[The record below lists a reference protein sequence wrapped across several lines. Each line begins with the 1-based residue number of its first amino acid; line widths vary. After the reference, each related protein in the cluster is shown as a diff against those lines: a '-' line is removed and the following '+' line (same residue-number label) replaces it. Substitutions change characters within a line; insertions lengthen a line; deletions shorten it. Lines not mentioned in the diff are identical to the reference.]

1 MKKHLRFLVVGI
13 MMLTCSMSFA
23 QAYKTLSFPDDRK
36 EEVSSYEK
44 EWTAKIGE
52 DTWIIQNFNN
62 NSYKNDWAFIK
73 CGRKSNAS
81 VASVTTA
88 FVMDK
93 AIEKVVIN
101 FGALKNADK
110 INSIKLRVCS
120 DLTCV
125 TADEEIDVTKEAG
138 EQIVTISSPAQN
150 KVYQL
155 VCDCEAAGTNGI
167 IQLNSIAYYEK
178 GSSVDEPAVPAIPAA
193 KGDGTLENPFNCTAA
208 NLKALELASG
218 EKSATTYYIKGKVA
232 SIKSAFSTQFGNVSL
247 YLSEDGTE
255 VGQFYVYR
263 ALYLENKKWNGEE
276 PNVKAGDE
284 IIVNGYLTNYN
295 GTPET
300 AQNDAYIYSIN
311 GQTKPNAPA
320 VDISNTPETAYS
332 VKKAIELI
340 AAGEG
345 LASEVYVQ
353 GVVTEVTEVSAQFGN
368 ATFNI
373 GDAAD
378 GEALKAFRLKYL
390 ENSAFT
396 EATADV
402 LKVGD
407 KVILKGKLVNYSG
420 SNQIGNGYIYSH
432 NGLTT
437 GISVVNSE
445 KQSSGKVYNLSG
457 QEVDKNYKGLVIING
472 KVIRK

>member
-1 MKKHLRFLVVGI
+1 MKKHLRFFVASI

-23 QAYKTLSFPDDRK
+23 QAYKTLSFPD
-36 EEVSSYEK
+36 EGGEQISSYEK
-44 EWTAKIGE
+44 EWTAKIGD
-52 DTWIIQNFNN
+52 DTWTIQNFNN
-62 NSYKNDWAFIK
+62 NKGGWAFIK
-73 CGRKSNAS
+73 CGRKSDAS

-88 FVMDK
+88 FAIDK

-101 FGALKNADK
+101 FGALKSAEK

-120 DLTCV
+120 DMACEV
-125 TADEEIDVTKEAG
+125 VNEEIDVPKEAG
-138 EQIVTISSPAQN
+138 EQTVKISSPAAN

-155 VCDCEAAGTNGI
+155 VCDCQAAGANGI

-178 GSSVDEPAVPAIPAA
+178 GSSVEEPEIPTIPSA

-208 NLKALELASG
+208 NMKALELASG

-232 SIKSAFSTQFGNVSL
+232 SIKSAFSTQYGNVTL
-247 YLSEDGTE
+247 YLSEDGSE

-263 ALYLENKKWNGEE
+263 ALYLENKKWGGEE

-300 AQNDAYIYSIN
+300 AQNESYIYSIN

-332 VKKAIELI
+332 VQKAIELI

-345 LASEVYVQ
+345 LGSEVYVQ
-353 GVVTEVTEVSAQFGN
+353 GVITEVTEVSAQYGN

-373 GDAAD
+373 GDVAD

-390 ENSAFT
+390 ENQAFT
-396 EATADV
+396 ETTADV
-402 LKVGD
+402 LRVGD
-407 KVILKGKLVNYSG
+407 KVILKGKLVNYNG

-432 NGLTT
+432 NGITT
-437 GISVVNSE
+437 GISDVNLE